1 MRPFGRHPDRI
12 SALGFGGH
20 HLGDAEAARKAVDQ
34 FMRAVVANF
43 GNEWEMTSS
52 DPDRALAA
60 LGPGKAV
67 A

>member
-1 MRPFGRHPDRI
+1 M
-12 SALGFGGH
+12 
-20 HLGDAEAARKAVDQ
+20 AVDP

-52 DPDRALAA
+52 DIDGALAA
-60 LGPGKAV
+60 LGNGNPGKVV

>member
-1 MRPFGRHPDRI
+1 M
-12 SALGFGGH
+12 LVE
-20 HLGDAEAARKAVDQ
+20 HLGDAGAAKAMTDT

-52 DPDRALAA
+52 DIDVALTA
-60 LGPGKAV
+60 LGNGNPGKAV